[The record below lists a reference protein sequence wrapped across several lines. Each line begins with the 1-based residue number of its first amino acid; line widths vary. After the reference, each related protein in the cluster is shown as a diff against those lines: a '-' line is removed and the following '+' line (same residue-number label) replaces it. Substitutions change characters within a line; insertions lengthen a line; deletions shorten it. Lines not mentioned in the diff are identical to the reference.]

1 MEREKLRSEEVL
13 NKTVTD
19 RSQLDRT
26 LNRLE
31 EDNIEMQRQVQG
43 LQATLSG
50 AEQEH
55 SQRWLEM
62 C

>member
-31 EDNIEMQRQVQG
+31 EENIEMQRQVQG

-55 SQRWLEM
+55 SQR
-62 C
+62 